1 MTRHTTAGCL
11 ALATA
16 LALFTRPLAAA
27 EPAAGPD
34 AETIAATR
42 KALKVAPGETVVF
55 FEDLHCATC
64 AKKVTGQL
72 FKQKGVLRVRTSVK
86 LDAAVVTPQ
95 AKKALNP
102 AAAWFALQ
110 AAGYQP
116 MLLDGPDGTF
126 APHGDAKQPQK
137 IAEAAP
143 TRRS

>member
-1 MTRHTTAGCL
+1 MTRRTFAGCL
-11 ALATA
+11 ALTV
-16 LALFTRPLAAA
+16 ALFAHPLAAA
-27 EPAAGPD
+27 EQAAGPD
-34 AETIAATR
+34 AEAVATAK

-95 AKKALNP
+95 AKKAINP
-102 AAAWFALQ
+102 AAAWTALQ

-126 APHGDAKQPQK
+126 APHGDEKQPQK
-137 IAEAAP
+137 VAEAEP
-143 TRRS
+143 IQRR

>member
-1 MTRHTTAGCL
+1 MTRRLFAGCVAIAAAVFAH
-11 ALATA
+11 ALV
-16 LALFTRPLAAA
+16 AA

-34 AETIAATR
+34 AEAIAATK

-102 AAAWFALQ
+102 AAAWKALQ
-110 AAGYQP
+110 TAGYQP
-116 MLLDGPDGTF
+116 TLLDGPEGTF
-126 APHGDAKQPQK
+126 APHGVEKQPQK
-137 IAEAAP
+137 IAEAEPAQ
-143 TRRS
+143 RR